1 MRFSNEKKHVID
13 FMFPIALFFVF
24 AASSL
29 VVIILSANIYSSTT
43 KASESG
49 FNTRTVLSY
58 ITEKIHRSDQNQA
71 VSIGTFDGLPS
82 LVIELTYDN
91 DQTYVTYIYEDNGIL
106 RELFIQ
112 DGVAASA
119 DSGREIMPVHNFSM
133 EQLSD
138 NRFYFT
144 CTTDSGETSSA
155 VVSTRSEKEA
165 PYE

>member
-13 FMFPIALFFVF
+13 IIFPVALFFVF

-29 VVIILSANIYSSTT
+29 VVIILSANISSSTT

-58 ITEKIHRSDQNQA
+58 ITEKIHQSDQNQA
-71 VSIGTFDGLPS
+71 VSIGTFDGLQS

-91 DQTYVTYIYEDNGIL
+91 DQTYVTYIYEDDGIL

-112 DGVAASA
+112 DGVDASA
-119 DSGREIMPVHNFSM
+119 GSGREIMPVNNFSM

-144 CTTDSGETSSA
+144 CTTDSGDTAAA
-155 VVSTRSEKEA
+155 VVSARSEKEA
-165 PYE
+165 SHE

>member
-1 MRFSNEKKHVID
+1 
-13 FMFPIALFFVF
+13 
-24 AASSL
+24 
-29 VVIILSANIYSSTT
+29 T

-58 ITEKIHRSDQNQA
+58 VTEKIHQSDQNQA

-112 DGVAASA
+112 DGV
-119 DSGREIMPVHNFSM
+119 
-133 EQLSD
+133 
-138 NRFYFT
+138 
-144 CTTDSGETSSA
+144 
-155 VVSTRSEKEA
+155 
-165 PYE
+165 

>member
-58 ITEKIHRSDQNQA
+58 VTEKIHQSDQNQA

-91 DQTYVTYIYEDNGIL
+91 DQTYVTYIY
-106 RELFIQ
+106 
-112 DGVAASA
+112 
-119 DSGREIMPVHNFSM
+119 
-133 EQLSD
+133 
-138 NRFYFT
+138 
-144 CTTDSGETSSA
+144 
-155 VVSTRSEKEA
+155 
-165 PYE
+165 